1 MSDNAQDYIKD
12 KEALKTIAGTQQG
25 KAADPQYSV
34 WVEASAGTGKTKVL
48 SDRVIRLLLSGVNPA
63 KILCLTYTKAAAVE
77 MNTRISERLG
87 KWAVISDKE
96 LNKELENLLGKI
108 EDENKFAE
116 IAARARTL
124 FATMLDV
131 AGGMKIQTIHSF
143 CQEILKRFPLEAGIS
158 PYFSV
163 MDDSM
168 AKEALDEVCNRLIL
182 NVEQCPDTP
191 QGRAIAYLTSHI
203 TEFKFPELL
212 KALAENRNRL
222 IKVLENSHGINNF
235 LQKLRQSLGFRS
247 EAEIAP
253 DENVFVAAIPWDEIR
268 KITAALAQSTITDNK
283 TAEKL
288 QSVITHFDYELYK
301 SAFLGKDGGIKSKL
315 ACKDAVN
322 IYPEIVERMTELAL
336 SLQNF
341 EDYKAKA
348 ELYYSTKAV
357 MLIAADLAN
366 GYQTYKRRNARLDYE
381 DLIVITSEL
390 LQKSNVAEWVLFK
403 LDGGISHVLI
413 DEAQDTSPNQ
423 WSIIKA
429 VTDEFFAGSGQ
440 ADNNRTVFA
449 VGDRKQSIYSFQ
461 GADPAEFER
470 MRQHFASKSRNFC
483 NINLSV
489 SFRSVSAVLETV
501 NHLFSIE
508 EAKSGVVLDNQEVK
522 HLPFRIG
529 EAGKVELWPL
539 EEGDEEDKDNDAFQL
554 PTQRQTRRS
563 ASSKLAKTIA
573 EKIKSMV
580 EGHEILESKH
590 RPLCYGDFMVL
601 VQRRNSFV
609 EDFVKACKSAKVNI
623 CGADKL
629 KLLAQIAVQ
638 DLISLG
644 RFLLLPEDDLSLA
657 EVLKSPLF
665 GLNDDDL
672 FTLCYNRGQVSL
684 WYKLKNNPSYAAA
697 TRILTDLLNKTD
709 YCRPFELF
717 NYVLGPLKGRQKFV
731 ARLGTEAE
739 DAIDEFINLTLS
751 FEEEHVPDLQSFINL
766 IVADNTT
773 VKREL
778 DQPDND
784 AVRIMTVHG
793 SKGLQAPVVI
803 LPDTTRV
810 VNAKREAKLLWGDDN
825 LVYYPLGAD
834 FYDRKCQKIHEA
846 DTEKAFDEYRRLL
859 YVALTRAEDRLYICG
874 WKNSKSDE
882 KSWYS
887 LCQKAFA
894 GYGIAEDNGNLVYKC
909 EQQSEPTEPK
919 SDKTMI
925 VPELEE
931 HEWLDKPA
939 PEETPLSRPYTPSRP
954 DDNDDTPAVSPLKEG
969 GDYFRRGILIHKL
982 LQFLPPQTDVMEK
995 ARLIDMFLAK
1005 SAPEMS
1011 ADFRAEIKNE
1021 VLTLFNDE
1029 KFNFIFSGDSRAEVP
1044 VMGVVNGKDIGADFE
1059 SKIISAQ
1066 FDRLTVLPDKVIIVD
1081 FKTNREPAASPQDIP
1096 DNYKKQLQV
1105 YKHLAEKIYPDK
1117 NVETYI
1123 LWTNTAKLMPIV

>member
-1 MSDNAQDYIKD
+1 MTDVGQNIAKS
-12 KEALKTIAGTQQG
+12 KETLKNIAGTQQG
-25 KAADPQYSV
+25 KAADPHYSV

-48 SDRVIRLLLSGVNPA
+48 SDRVLRLLLNGVNPA

-77 MNTRISERLG
+77 MNSRISERLS
-87 KWAVISDKE
+87 KWAVITDGK
-96 LNKELENLLGKI
+96 LNEELENLLGKI
-108 EDENKFAE
+108 EDDTKFAE

-163 MDDSM
+163 MDD
-168 AKEALDEVCNRLIL
+168 AAAQEALDTVCSRLIL

-191 QGRAIAYLTSHI
+191 QGKAIAYLTAHI
-203 TEFKFPELL
+203 KEFKFPDLL
-212 KALAENRNRL
+212 KTLAVNRNRL
-222 IKVLENSHGINNF
+222 IKVLETCNGTDNF
-235 LQKLRQSLGFRS
+235 LHCLRQAMGFKS

-253 DENVFVAAIPWDEIR
+253 DENNFAARLPWAEIK
-268 KITAALAQSTITDNK
+268 KITEALAKSTKTDIK
-283 TAEKL
+283 VADKL
-288 QSVITHFDYELYK
+288 KSVMAHFDYGVYK
-301 SAFLGKDGGIKSKL
+301 SAFLGKDGDIKSKL
-315 ACKDAVN
+315 ACNDAVK

-336 SLQNF
+336 ELQKF

-348 ELYYSTKAV
+348 ELYRSTKAV

-366 GYQTYKRRNARLDYE
+366 GYQTYKRQNARLDYE

-423 WSIIKA
+423 WAIIKA

-440 ADNNRTVFA
+440 KDDNRTVFA

-483 NINLSV
+483 NVNLSV

-508 EAKSGVVLDNQEVK
+508 EAKPGVVLDNQEVK
-522 HLPFRIG
+522 HLPYRIG
-529 EAGKVELWPL
+529 EGGKVELWPL
-539 EEGDEEDKDNDAFQL
+539 EEGDEEDKDNDVFQL
-554 PTQRQTRRS
+554 PTQRQTRQS

-580 EGHEILESKH
+580 EGHEILQSKH
-590 RPLCYGDFMVL
+590 RPLRYGDFMVL

-609 EDFVKACKSAKVNI
+609 EDFVKACKSARVNI

-629 KLLAQIAVQ
+629 RLLSQIAVQ

-672 FTLCYNRGQVSL
+672 FTLCYNRGKVSL
-684 WYKLKNNPSYAAA
+684 WYKLKNNPNYSAVAEV
-697 TRILTDLLNKTD
+697 LTDLLNKAD

-717 NYVLGPLKGRQKFV
+717 NYVLGPLKGRRKFV

-739 DAIDEFINLTLS
+739 DAIDEFINLTLA
-751 FEEEHVPDLQSFINL
+751 FEEEHVPDLQSFINRV
-766 IVADNTT
+766 VADNTE

-784 AVRIMTVHG
+784 AVRVMTVHG

-810 VNAKREAKLLWGDDN
+810 VNAKREAKLLWGNDN
-825 LVYYPLGAD
+825 LVYYPLAAD
-834 FYDRKCQKIHEA
+834 SYDSECQRIYEA

-874 WKNSKSDE
+874 WKNSKSNE

-894 GYGIAEDNGNLVYKC
+894 GFGAADNNGNLVYKC
-909 EQQSEPTEPK
+909 EQQAEPSEPETGK
-919 SDKTMI
+919 SLNLPPI
-925 VPELEE
+925 ENAS
-931 HEWLDKPA
+931 WLNEPA

-954 DDNDDTPAVSPLKEG
+954 DDNDNTPAASPLKEG
-969 GDYFRRGILIHKL
+969 GNYFRRGVLIHKL
-982 LQFLPPQTDVMEK
+982 LQFLPPRADMAEK
-995 ARLIDMFLAK
+995 ARLTEIFLAK
-1005 SAPEMS
+1005 SAPDMPQ
-1011 ADFRAEIKNE
+1011 AFREQIKDE
-1021 VLTLFNDE
+1021 VLALFND
-1029 KFNFIFSGDSRAEVP
+1029 KQFNFIFSGDSRAEVP
-1044 VMGVVNGKDIGADFE
+1044 VMGLVKGKDIGENFD

-1066 FDRLTVLPDKVIIVD
+1066 FDRLTVLPDKVVIVD
-1081 FKTNREPAASPQDIP
+1081 FKTNRPPAEKPEDVP
-1096 DNYKKQLQV
+1096 DDYKRQLKV
-1105 YKHLAEKIYPDK
+1105 YKYLAEQIYSGK
-1117 NVETYI
+1117 KVETYI
-1123 LWTNTAKLMPIV
+1123 LWTNTAKLMPIL

>member
-12 KEALKTIAGTQQG
+12 KEVLKTIAETQQG

-77 MNTRISERLG
+77 MNSRISERLG
-87 KWAVISDKE
+87 KWAVISDNE
-96 LNKELENLLGKI
+96 LNSELKGLLGNIK
-108 EDENKFAE
+108 DENKFAE
-116 IAARARTL
+116 IVARARTL

-212 KALAENRNRL
+212 KALAENRNHL
-222 IKVLENSHGINNF
+222 IKVLEICNGTDNF
-235 LQKLRQSLGFRS
+235 LKKLQQAMGFKS
-247 EAEIAP
+247 EADIAP
-253 DENVFVAAIPWDEIR
+253 DENVFQKSIPWAEIK
-268 KITAALAQSTITDNK
+268 KITAALEQSTKTDIKNAENLK
-283 TAEKL
+283 SVTA
-288 QSVITHFDYELYK
+288 HFDYGLYR
-301 SAFLGKDGGIKSKL
+301 SVFLGKNGDIKSKL
-315 ACKDAVN
+315 ACNDAIK
-322 IYPEIVERMTELAL
+322 IYPEIVDIMTELAL
-336 SLQNF
+336 SLQTF

-348 ELYYSTKAV
+348 ELYHSTKAV
-357 MLIAADLAN
+357 MLIAADLVN
-366 GYQTYKRRNARLDYE
+366 GYQTYKRQTARLDYE

-413 DEAQDTSPNQ
+413 DEAQDTSPGQ
-423 WSIIKA
+423 WSIIKS

-440 ADNNRTVFA
+440 KDDNRTVFA

-483 NINLSV
+483 DVNLSV

-539 EEGDEEDKDNDAFQL
+539 EEGDEEDKDNEAFQL
-554 PTQRQTRRS
+554 PTQRQTRQS

-609 EDFVKACKSAKVNI
+609 EDFVKACKSANVNI

-629 KLLAQIAVQ
+629 KLLTQIAVQ

-672 FTLCYNRGQVSL
+672 FILCYNRGNASL
-684 WYKLKNNPSYAAA
+684 WSRLKNNPKYDAVKN
-697 TRILTDLLNKTD
+697 TLTGLLNKAD

-731 ARLGTEAE
+731 ARLGSEAE

-751 FEEEHVPDLQSFINL
+751 FEEEHVPDLQSFINR
-766 IVADNTT
+766 VVEDNIT

-778 DQPDND
+778 DQPDNN

-810 VNAKREAKLLWGDDN
+810 VNAKREAKLLWGDEN

-834 FYDRKCQKIHEA
+834 FYDRKCQEIHEA
-846 DTEKAFDEYRRLL
+846 DTAKAFDEYRRLL

-887 LCQKAFA
+887 LCQKAFT
-894 GYGIAEDNGNLVYKC
+894 GYGTAEDNGNLVYKC
-909 EQQSEPTEPK
+909 EQTAKPTESK
-919 SDKTMI
+919 SEKTLI
-925 VPELEE
+925 VPELEKY
-931 HEWLDKPA
+931 EWLNQPA

-954 DDNDDTPAVSPLKEG
+954 DDNDDTPAASPLKEG

-982 LQFLPPQTDVMEK
+982 LQFLPPQADINEK
-995 ARLIDMFLAK
+995 ARLTDMFLAK
-1005 SAPEMS
+1005 SMPDMS
-1011 ADFRAEIKNE
+1011 DDFRVEIKNE
-1021 VLTLFNDE
+1021 VLALFNDE
-1029 KFNFIFSGDSRAEVP
+1029 QFNFIFSGDSRAEVP
-1044 VMGVVNGKDIGADFE
+1044 VMGKVKGKDIGADFE

-1066 FDRLTVLPDKVIIVD
+1066 FDRLTVFPDKVIIVD
-1081 FKTNREPAASPQDIP
+1081 FKTNREPAESPQEIP
-1096 DNYKKQLQV
+1096 DTYKTQLRV
-1105 YKHLAEKIYPDK
+1105 YKYLAEKIYPGK
-1117 NVETYI
+1117 KVETYI